1 MLIIYIIFLYLRL
14 TIKRNIM
21 KKVAMIAAVALLALA
36 SCKKEYTCECTG
48 ITTSLTTYEKTGK
61 GKTAEEACTDAIDKV
76 LGIPTEVCVP
86 K

>member
-1 MLIIYIIFLYLRL
+1 
-14 TIKRNIM
+14 M
-21 KKVAMIAAVALLALA
+21 KKVAMFAAVALLALA

-48 ITTSLTTYEKTGK
+48 LTSLSTYEKTNK
-61 GKTAEEACTDAIDKV
+61 GKTAEDACTDAIDKV